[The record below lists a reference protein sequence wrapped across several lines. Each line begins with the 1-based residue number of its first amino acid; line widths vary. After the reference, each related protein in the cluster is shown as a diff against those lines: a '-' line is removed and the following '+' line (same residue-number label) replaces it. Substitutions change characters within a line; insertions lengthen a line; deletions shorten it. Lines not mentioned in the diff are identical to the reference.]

1 MEDILNIGVS
11 EKNLRKLVVQNI
23 TKKLVN
29 VPNRGR
35 AEKIV
40 LRVKEPKT
48 NREFNISDAWVKDS
62 EGELTISGLWFTE
75 VEGGISKN
83 STLAKV
89 LEYYDANVLG
99 DLLSITIK
107 ASPDQ
112 KNYLVLTAC
121 DM

>member
-11 EKNLRKLVVQNI
+11 DKKKRTLIVQEV
-23 TKKLVN
+23 TKKVVN
-29 VPNRGR
+29 VPHRGR

-40 LRVKEPKT
+40 LKVKEPGT
-48 NREFNISDAWVKDS
+48 NRKFNISDAWIRNE
-62 EGELTISGLWFTE
+62 EGELKICGLWFSV

-89 LEYYDANVLG
+89 LEYYEADVIG
-99 DLLSITIK
+99 ELLDNPIK
-107 ASPDQ
+107 ASPDDN
-112 KNYLVLTAC
+112 NYLVLSAC